1 LSHGILLAEE
11 DILRKTLIM
20 KEILKRE
27 NSGFTVR
34 DGNRLYVNK
43 KLFDEYLERCAK
55 YRIPI

>member
-1 LSHGILLAEE
+1 MSHGILLAEE

-34 DGNRLYVNK
+34 VGNRLYVNK